1 MNDRFR
7 SVIALVVSAA
17 LLCLAA
23 TTAVAQQNLPNL
35 EGTWSVTDGRGL
47 FWDGSTNHM
56 VDDFRSF
63 QIVIVDQADGV
74 FGASNTAEHE
84 ESATPGYHGDEEIG
98 TGAYPM
104 VGVIGWDGTTVILAD
119 VEDTSVATCELTE
132 TDTMRCVGW
141 EAGERAVVFRFILTR
156 DGG

>member
-1 MNDRFR
+1 MNNCIRFVFA
-7 SVIALVVSAA
+7 SPVLAA
-17 LLCLAA
+17 LLSLAVPSA
-23 TTAVAQQNLPNL
+23 LAQQDLPNL

-84 ESATPGYHGDEEIG
+84 DSATPGYHGDEEIG

-119 VEDTSVATCELTE
+119 VEDTSVATCELTA
-132 TDTMRCVGW
+132 TDTMRCIGW
-141 EAGERAVVFRFILTR
+141 EAGERAVVFRFILSR
-156 DGG
+156 EGR